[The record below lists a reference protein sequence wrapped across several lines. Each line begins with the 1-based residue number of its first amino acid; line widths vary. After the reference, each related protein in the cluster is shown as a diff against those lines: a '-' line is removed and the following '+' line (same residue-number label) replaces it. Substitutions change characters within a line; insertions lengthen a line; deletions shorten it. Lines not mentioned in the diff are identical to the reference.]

1 MVIDQRPS
9 AIDEEVMSQVGTRLT
24 CLLDNQRDIDAVL
37 AGTPGGRQLRTV
49 LARLEPKQQALVFGH
64 ALPMPVVVH
73 TRDYGSS
80 ESYEQ
85 LSRGAGTF
93 SRAPS
98 SRTETPE
105 ERLEREIA
113 ELF

>member
-1 MVIDQRPS
+1 
-9 AIDEEVMSQVGTRLT
+9 
-24 CLLDNQRDIDAVL
+24 
-37 AGTPGGRQLRTV
+37 
-49 LARLEPKQQALVFGH
+49 
-64 ALPMPVVVH
+64 MPVVVH